1 MRERFGDR
9 YEMFIYINVFPTLMH
24 LSVFIFFAGLAILL
38 FHVNRTVFKSVIW
51 LIAVFSYRYVVES
64 IFQIWRACISMQK
77 PKWKIDANILR
88 WTIDALCDDDGMEDF
103 FDAIPGFFKSK
114 RVRDLRNRSPDWLL
128 EKLWKAANGFF
139 ERTLS
144 SESVLESD
152 KHRRLDIG
160 MNALSAIPIPN
171 ASSIPKDILFQPW
184 DQEPQNIEM
193 CYTMARWCTSENSHI
208 AHYARCIATR
218 ILASVRER
226 NQRWIELAV
235 GLLGLSADDLRAHI
249 ARGDDSLSLAIL
261 ISVARRDIHSD
272 FYDRGL
278 LSTLYRLNILNTC
291 PELQHDFCM
300 LWNDCVEKA
309 KRQPP
314 DTSRVRH
321 ELSELFLGP
330 IFRLFILL
338 RTLLAPPSVT
348 TTTPLECRRRFS
360 VEFLRSTRS
369 IYIRLHHG
377 THFSASTPPESY
389 PSCDIQNHR
398 TDSTISNSHAVPIST
413 QPRDSP
419 NASPHQPAY
428 GSSDALRLAEVLDV
442 VTETPLHDIITREM
456 RRGSLASPAIS
467 PALPVHSN
475 SYSLDG
481 TKQQDVAVPSAGQNF
496 FTAPTPSP
504 VPASTGQIPNQPFG
518 SYDAGP
524 ATTPTLPLLISP
536 VIPTTSSHTP
546 RLPDPELLALLS
558 GMPLSSPRDSAT
570 LSRSRARG
578 IMSQG
583 NMYFTNAVLQ
593 LLVHCPPFWNLF
605 NDLGRLT
612 GQTGQRGQGEG
623 QQTSGGTAP
632 LVDATVRLLDDFAYK
647 KEDDGT
653 EPFTP
658 MYVYDAMKEK
668 GQFKSMLVR
677 SCAQVALSCY

>member
-1 MRERFGDR
+1 MRARHANR
-9 YEMFIYINVFPTLMH
+9 TYMFIIINNFRNLIH
-24 LSVFIFFAGLAILL
+24 LSAFLFFAGLAILL
-38 FHVNRTVFKSVIW
+38 FYVNRTVFKSVIW
-51 LIAVFSYRYVVES
+51 LIALFSYYYAAARLYPS
-64 IFQIWRACISMQK
+64 SLYASRSMPNWR
-77 PKWKIDANILR
+77 IDAEILR
-88 WTIDALCDDDGMEDF
+88 WTINALGDDNQMEYF

-114 RVRDLRNRSPDWLL
+114 LVKDLRSQLPDTLVEIFWN
-128 EKLWKAANGFF
+128 AANGFF

-144 SESVLESD
+144 SESLSGYEKS
-152 KHRRLDIG
+152 RRLDIG

-193 CYTMARWCTSENSHI
+193 GHTMARWCTSENSHI
-208 AHYARCIATR
+208 AHYARCITTR
-218 ILASVRER
+218 ILASVRQR
-226 NQRWIELAV
+226 NDRWIELAIGV
-235 GLLGLSADDLRAHI
+235 LGISVDDLQTYIAH
-249 ARGDDSLSLAIL
+249 GDDSLSLAIL

-278 LSTLYRLNILNTC
+278 LSKLHKLNILNTC

-300 LWNDCVEKA
+300 LWNDCVEEV

-314 DTSRVRH
+314 DASRRSRVTSRRDR
-321 ELSELFLGP
+321 SESPGP
-330 IFRLFILL
+330 GAPILLL
-338 RTLLAPPSVT
+338 RTLLGTRSTSAPLSVA
-348 TTTPLECRRRFS
+348 TTTPLECCKRFP
-360 VEFLRSTRS
+360 VEFLRLTRS
-369 IYIRLHHG
+369 IYIGLHQG
-377 THFSASTPPESY
+377 TDIPVSTPPESY
-389 PSCDIQNHR
+389 PSCDIQDHR
-398 TDSTISNSHAVPIST
+398 TDSTISNSRAVPIST

-419 NASPHQPAY
+419 NASPHHPAY

-442 VTETPLHDIITREM
+442 VTETPLHDMITREM
-456 RRGSLASPAIS
+456 RRNSLASPAIS

-481 TKQQDVAVPSAGQNF
+481 TKQEDVAVPSAGQNF
-496 FTAPTPSP
+496 FTAPTSSP
-504 VPASTGQIPNQPFG
+504 VPASTGQIPDQPFG

-536 VIPTTSSHTP
+536 VIPTSSHTP

-558 GMPLSSPRDSAT
+558 STQPSGPRDSAT

-578 IMSQG
+578 LMSQG

-605 NDLGRLT
+605 NEL
-612 GQTGQRGQGEG
+612 GQRGQGEG

-647 KEDDGT
+647 KEDDDT

-668 GQFKSMLVR
+668 RQFKSMPVR
-677 SCAQVALSCY
+677 PCAQAAP